1 MPKAKELKVR
11 VENRPGMLGDI
22 ASALGEKGV
31 NLRALNAWVEGDV
44 GVVRMVVD
52 KAGPA
57 KRVLAKRDLEVEEKD
72 VLEIELPDRP
82 GALGAAATALGEAGV
97 NIDYVFVGTGAAR
110 RSTVFLGVS
119 DLPRAM
125 KALR

>member
-11 VENRPGMLGDI
+11 VENRPGMLGEL

-31 NLRALNAWVEGDV
+31 NLRALNAWIEGDV

-82 GALGAAATALGEAGV
+82 GALGAAAAALGEAGV
-97 NIDYVFVGTGAAR
+97 NITYVFLGTGAAR
-110 RSTVFLGVS
+110 RATVFLGVS

>member
-1 MPKAKELKVR
+1 
-11 VENRPGMLGDI
+11 MLGEI

-31 NLRALNAWVEGDV
+31 NLRALNAWTEGDV

-52 KAGPA
+52 KTGPA
-57 KRVLAKRDLEVEEKD
+57 KRVLSKRDLEVEEKD
-72 VLEIELPDRP
+72 VLEIEIPDRP

-97 NIDYVFVGTGAAR
+97 NITYVFLGTGVAR

-119 DLPRAM
+119 DLPRAL